1 MSETPW
7 FSLFLEWLFD
17 SLDIWKFRGENGCQ
31 VFCCLLGVGNEDLV
45 PLLLEVG
52 CVLIFL
58 IILVIH
64 LQI

>member
-1 MSETPW
+1 MSETPLVL
-7 FSLFLEWLFD
+7 LFLEWLFD

-31 VFCCLLGVGNEDLV
+31 VF
-45 PLLLEVG
+45 LLLIRWEMKTWFPTAGSG

>member
-1 MSETPW
+1 MPGFLLLIRWEMKNW
-7 FSLFLEWLFD
+7 FSTAG
-17 SLDIWKFRGENGCQ
+17 S
-31 VFCCLLGVGNEDLV
+31 
-45 PLLLEVG
+45 G